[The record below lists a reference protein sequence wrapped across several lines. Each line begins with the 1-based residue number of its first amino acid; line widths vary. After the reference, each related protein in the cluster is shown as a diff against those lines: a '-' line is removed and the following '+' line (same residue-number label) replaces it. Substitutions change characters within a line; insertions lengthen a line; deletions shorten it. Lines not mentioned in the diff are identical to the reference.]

1 MKKLKMAPADFA
13 YSLALDPSGG
23 LKNRFFGIS
32 GIPHMAIASPD
43 GVIRWQ
49 GHPMTLQEQDLEKL
63 VAANRA
69 LSKPVAGKGSRGW
82 AAARDGQK
90 DAQKSR

>member
-1 MKKLKMAPADFA
+1 
-13 YSLALDPSGG
+13 
-23 LKNRFFGIS
+23 
-32 GIPHMAIASPD
+32 
-43 GVIRWQ
+43 
-49 GHPMTLQEQDLEKL
+49 MTLQEQDLEKL